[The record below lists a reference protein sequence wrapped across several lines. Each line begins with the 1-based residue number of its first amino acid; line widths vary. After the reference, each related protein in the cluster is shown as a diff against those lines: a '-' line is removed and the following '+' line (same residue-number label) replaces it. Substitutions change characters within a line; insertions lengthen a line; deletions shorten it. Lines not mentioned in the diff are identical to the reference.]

1 MKIQI
6 LIVMTSLIS
15 LFLLCRTAYC
25 ETTIVYNIQIKND
38 GSAAWTLIQD
48 VGLNGSNNTTWQQFQ
63 NKVTS
68 LMEKAQDKTGREMSV
83 EIESMT
89 ISRSGSYAVVEYS
102 FVWEN
107 FSETVN
113 AKITIGDVFQVGNFF
128 NQLYGDGEVNM
139 TYPPEYTIET
149 VSPQPYERYD
159 SSQTLIWVGTADF
172 TNTTN
177 IVLEQ
182 KVSTPG
188 LLDALQQNA
197 IIILSLIAI
206 VSASLV
212 GFYIFG
218 YRQKREKEASAKTE
232 IPGLQGIESDEEKIV
247 TLLRDS
253 GGSLYQSTITDRCR
267 FSKAKTSQ
275 VLSILESK
283 GILRREKKG
292 RQKVVT
298 LTDKNSKIS

>member
-6 LIVMTSLIS
+6 LIVMVLLVS

-25 ETTIVYNIQIKND
+25 ENTIIYNIQIEND
-38 GSAAWTLIQD
+38 GSAAWTLIQN
-48 VGLNGSNNTTWQQFQ
+48 VGTSGSANTTWQQFQ
-63 NKVTS
+63 NKVMS
-68 LMEKAQDKTGREMSV
+68 LIEKAQNKTGREMSG
-83 EIESMT
+83 EIDSMT

-107 FSETVN
+107 FTEPVKTE
-113 AKITIGDVFQVGNFF
+113 ITIGDVFRVGNFF

-139 TYPPEYTIET
+139 TYPSGYTVET

-182 KVSTPG
+182 KGSTPG
-188 LLDALQQNA
+188 PLEVLQQNT
-197 IIILSLIAI
+197 IIILSLFAI
-206 VSASLV
+206 LSASLV
-212 GFYIFG
+212 VFNIFR
-218 YRQKREKEASAKTE
+218 YRQKREKEAAAKTG
-232 IPGLQGIESDEEKIV
+232 ILGLQGIESDEEKIV
-247 TLLRDS
+247 MLLKDS
-253 GGSLYQSTITDRCR
+253 GGSLYQSTITDRCG

-283 GILRREKKG
+283 GIVRREKKG